1 MRQCAVRSGATRS
14 RTDALTVTFT
24 IKRIYEPASPEDGYR
39 VLIDRLWPRGV
50 SKERAQLD
58 EWAKDI
64 APTAALR
71 TWFAHEPSRFEEFSR
86 RYRSELKVNP
96 DVAHFLT
103 LGAAHDRVTLLYG
116 AHDPL
121 VNQAVVLRDF
131 LASS

>member
-1 MRQCAVRSGATRS
+1 
-14 RTDALTVTFT
+14 VTFT
-24 IKRIYEPASPEDGYR
+24 IKRIYEPASTEDGYR

-96 DVAHFLT
+96 EVARFLT
-103 LGAAHDRVTLLYG
+103 LGAEHDRVTLLYG

-121 VNQAVVLRDF
+121 VNQAVVLRDY
-131 LASS
+131 LESG